1 MVSKTLRWGPP
12 LKKLRYTPGLPIISR
27 YMEHLRMVKCLSTC
41 CFQVTQHP
49 CRTKLTKLSPNPS
62 KTNQPNPTQAITTD
76 TQLTLH
82 TSSKVTPVTPCLHFG
97 GYEAHLGNSRSH
109 CESCHPETN
118 RGRME
123 LQLQIRSPPMTNG
136 GQNPKVYEI

>member
-109 CESCHPETN
+109 CESCHPETK
-118 RGRME
+118 
-123 LQLQIRSPPMTNG
+123 PMTNG
-136 GQNPKVYEI
+136 GQKPKVYEI